1 MSSLIRQPTPVLLA
15 RSAALFAAAALAL
28 TACSTPETDT
38 TAAPTADTSV
48 TAEQTTAAP
57 EASAETTAPVGD
69 ATPIPIGTEFTDAE
83 TGDVVTI
90 VSAVRGNATEY
101 YEATDDPNGEMI
113 YLEVAVTPGEQ
124 FGGTISAADFYLLSG
139 GEEVNYAASASDEL
153 EAAGYTYFDS
163 ASRRDGAHTG
173 FIPIYVSETA
183 ATLPGAYIRPEA
195 KILGEDTTIPEFRGD
210 FELPA
215 A

>member
-1 MSSLIRQPTPVLLA
+1 M
-15 RSAALFAAAALAL
+15 
-28 TACSTPETDT
+28 
-38 TAAPTADTSV
+38 

-69 ATPIPIGTEFTDAE
+69 ATSIPIGTEFTDAE

-101 YEATDDPNGEMI
+101 YEATDNPNGEMI
-113 YLEVAVTPGEQ
+113 YLEVAVTPGEE